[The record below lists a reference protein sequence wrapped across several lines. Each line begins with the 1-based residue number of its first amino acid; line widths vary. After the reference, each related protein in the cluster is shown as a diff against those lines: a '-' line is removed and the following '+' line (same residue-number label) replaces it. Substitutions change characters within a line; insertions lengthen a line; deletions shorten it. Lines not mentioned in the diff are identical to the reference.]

1 MKVIFGIIGVIICY
15 LSIGYVSAMLE
26 KYAKNRFV
34 YWTISII
41 IFVTMF
47 ALYRIIFQSLFGQN
61 SLVKTNK
68 KMNSRFKFV
77 QGEM

>member
-1 MKVIFGIIGVIICY
+1 MKVIFGIIGLIICY

-34 YWTISII
+34 YWTITII

-47 ALYRIIFQSLFGQN
+47 ALYRIIFQSLFGLN
-61 SLVKTNK
+61 
-68 KMNSRFKFV
+68 
-77 QGEM
+77 